1 MDRWAL
7 LQKVTAYSLTNSSKI
22 YLSWLFDYHR
32 YKILT
37 KVYVHDSDMGFYM
50 VSVSSMQGS
59 LAQPD
64 SRCWLR
70 ETTCTASSELYTVTS
85 LY

>member
-1 MDRWAL
+1 MGAVWIGGWAL

-22 YLSWLFDYHR
+22 LSWLFDYHR

-37 KVYVHDSDMGFYM
+37 KVYAPDSDMGFYM

-64 SRCWLR
+64 SRCESLAG
-70 ETTCTASSELYTVTS
+70 ETTCRASS
-85 LY
+85 